1 MILDEALLEEAR
13 RLTGVTEKTALV
25 RHVSRL
31 FVVGANLTVP
41 FFTIVLRKGYG
52 LGAQAMAGG
61 SFHAPIFTVAWP
73 TGEFGGMGLEGAV
86 KLGYRKEL
94 AALEDPAA
102 RKVLFDEMVA
112 RMYEVGKATHYAT
125 AFEIDDVIDPAD
137 SRRLILAALRA
148 APPPPPRTGKKRP
161 CVDTW

>member
-1 MILDEALLEEAR
+1 
-13 RLTGVTEKTALV
+13 
-25 RHVSRL
+25 
-31 FVVGANLTVP
+31 
-41 FFTIVLRKGYG
+41 
-52 LGAQAMAGG
+52 MAGG
-61 SFHAPIFTVAWP
+61 SFHAPLFTVAWP

-94 AALEDPAA
+94 AALEDPAE
-102 RKVLFDEMVA
+102 RKALFDSMVA
-112 RMYEVGKATHYAT
+112 RMYEIGKATSFAT

-137 SRRLILAALRA
+137 SRARILSALRS

>member
-1 MILDEALLEEAR
+1 MKL
-13 RLTGVTEKTALV
+13 ALV
-25 RHVSRL
+25 RHCCRL
-31 FVVGANLTVP
+31 YVIGANMTVP
-41 FFTIVLRKGYG
+41 FFTVVLRKAYG

-61 SFHAPIFTVAWP
+61 GFHAPFFAVSWP

-102 RKVLFDEMVA
+102 RKALFDEMVA
-112 RMYEVGKATHYAT
+112 RMYQVGKATSYAT

-137 SRRLILAALRA
+137 SRRMILAALRA
-148 APPPPPRTGKKRP
+148 APPPAPRAGKKRP
-161 CVDTW
+161 CVDAW